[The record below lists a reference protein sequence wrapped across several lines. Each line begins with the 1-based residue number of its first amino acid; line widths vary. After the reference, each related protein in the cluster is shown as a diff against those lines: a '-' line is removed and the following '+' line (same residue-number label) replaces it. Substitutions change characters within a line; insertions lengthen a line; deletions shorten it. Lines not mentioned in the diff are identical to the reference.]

1 MTIENELN
9 ELLKASMKSKDTSKV
24 KALRQLKSKVQDE
37 INSKGFS
44 GEIDDAL
51 HLKVIKSYVG
61 SLRKGIG
68 ELEQGGEKTLA
79 LREQYQWEIDL
90 FSQWLPTLAGADE
103 TRTLV
108 KAALAELGI
117 TDAKQSGRVM
127 GHLMKSHKDKLDAG
141 LTKKIL
147 QEELG

>member
-1 MTIENELN
+1 
-9 ELLKASMKSKDTSKV
+9 MKSKDTSKV
-24 KALRQLKSKVQDE
+24 KALRQLKSKVQE
-37 INSKGFS
+37 EVNSKGFS

-61 SLRKGIG
+61 SLKKGIG
-68 ELEQGGEKTLA
+68 ELEQGGEKTVA

-108 KAALAELGI
+108 KAALAELGV

>member
-1 MTIENELN
+1 
-9 ELLKASMKSKDTSKV
+9 
-24 KALRQLKSKVQDE
+24 
-37 INSKGFS
+37 
-44 GEIDDAL
+44 
-51 HLKVIKSYVG
+51 KSYVG
-61 SLRKGIG
+61 SLKKGIG
-68 ELEQGGEKTLA
+68 ELEQGGEKTVA

-108 KAALAELGI
+108 KAALAELGV